1 MGMSVSQSRCHW
13 AGEKGPDS
21 KRKRIFSP
29 TCSFENTTF
38 FKDHGACI
46 NMIPCEFGAHG
57 AEGEGRVSR
66 VLKWSPQPPHG
77 SWEAAMEAILPK
89 DVLSSS
95 PRSYIF
101 FNPQSD
107 VMGTTVV
114 RVAGS
119 IWAESCEPEM
129 SVYGAESA
137 KSAIAWPHMTATQA
151 KFWAAECGTPYAYC
165 LPGWENGLH
174 LYCLAARKFSK
185 SAGWC
190 YPHLPESHPQSTK
203 QRAAFLLSLS
213 NELGDAFTQHQQ
225 GCPSGQ

>member
-66 VLKWSPQPPHG
+66 VLKWSPRPPHG
-77 SWEAAMEAILPK
+77 SCEAAMEAILPK

-114 RVAGS
+114 RVVGS

-129 SVYGAESA
+129 SIYGAESA
-137 KSAIAWPHMTATQA
+137 KSAIAFLAPHDCYTS
-151 KFWAAECGTPYAYC
+151 KILSSCVWYPLRLLPPRLREWSSSL
-165 LPGWENGLH
+165 LPGCKKILQVSWLMLPTSSWVPSPVHKAKGS
-174 LYCLAARKFSK
+174 FS
-185 SAGWC
+185 SFS
-190 YPHLPESHPQSTK
+190 E
-203 QRAAFLLSLS
+203 
-213 NELGDAFTQHQQ
+213 
-225 GCPSGQ
+225 